1 MQLKQSKLAGW
12 TARDYLLIFFEP
24 DRGGIG
30 IDTARKR
37 KLAEEE
43 QEELERQKK
52 LDMDPVLYREHMAEK
67 AKEGK
72 RSRQIVAAARLCETK
87 DLEKVH
93 DECTRN

>member
-1 MQLKQSKLAGW
+1 MYSIIVKL
-12 TARDYLLIFFEP
+12 

-37 KLAEEE
+37 KLAEAE

-52 LDMDPVLYREHMAEK
+52 LDMDPELYREHMAEK

-72 RSRQIVAAARLCETK
+72 RSRQIVAAAHLCEKK
-87 DLEKVH
+87 DLEKVAK
-93 DECTRN
+93 EYNRKEGN